1 MSSSMADPDGLV
13 YVSMAQLLQ
22 LEFPAR
28 QLDFRNSQPHSSLL
42 AGRHGSRL
50 RGRGLNFEELRRYQ
64 PGDDLRHLDLR
75 TSLRMGKPFVR
86 SYNEERDRPM
96 QILLDQRMAMFFGSR
111 YCFKS
116 VTAAELAAL
125 TAWIGLHGG
134 DRVGGLVFNDHQIER
149 IAPLRSRRQVEQLC
163 TRIVRQNQALSA
175 DCPPVDGDAQLD
187 KALQELRAL
196 GGHDQLICIIS
207 DFAGSTPRTLQL
219 LRELAAHN
227 DVLAMQVYDPL
238 ALNLPKSGRMLITQ
252 GELQAELQ
260 IGKRQVRQPLSD
272 FFSGRLKQVAELLKR
287 SQIPLLLFNT
297 GEPALN
303 QLRFEL
309 GSGAPAG
316 GAKLEGR
323 SS

>member
-1 MSSSMADPDGLV
+1 MTIPMTDADGLV

-22 LEFPAR
+22 LELPAR
-28 QLDFRNSQPHSSLL
+28 ELDFRHNQLHASLL

-75 TSLRMGKPFVR
+75 TSQRLGKPFVR

-96 QILLDQRMAMFFGSR
+96 QIVLDQRMCMFFGSR

-134 DRVGGLVFNDHQIER
+134 DRVGGLVFNDQHIEH
-149 IAPLRSRRQVEQLC
+149 IEPLRSRRQVEQWC
-163 TRIVRQNQALSA
+163 RRIVAQNQALRA
-175 DCPPVDGDAQLD
+175 DCPPVDGDSQLD
-187 KALQELRAL
+187 NALQALRAG

-207 DFAGSTPRTLQL
+207 DFAGASPRTLQL

-238 ALNLPKSGRMLITQ
+238 ALNLPKSGRLLITQ

-260 IGKRQVRQPLSD
+260 VGKQQVRQPLSD

-287 SQIPLLLFNT
+287 SQIPLMLFNT
-297 GEPALN
+297 GEPALQ

-309 GSGAPAG
+309 G
-316 GAKLEGR
+316 KLDGR
-323 SS
+323 AR